1 MTKAEVDKKAKKE
14 AKKLRDLMKN
24 LNISDEIISLFEP
37 VIRNTAWMKI
47 KLDEAV
53 ESENMGQIVVEYDNG
68 GGQTGFRESPW
79 FKAYEAL
86 WKSYM
91 LGMGRIIDVLPE
103 EAAKEAEAEIQKQE
117 TVLDMIRGKH
127 RKEA

>member
-24 LNISDEIISLFEP
+24 LNIPNEIISLFEP

>member
-24 LNISDEIISLFEP
+24 LNIPDEIISLFEP

>member
-24 LNISDEIISLFEP
+24 LDIPDEKIVLFEP

-53 ESENMGQIVVEYDNG
+53 DSENMGQIVVEYDNG
-68 GGQTGFRESPW
+68 GGQAGFRESPW

-91 LGMGRIIDVLPE
+91 LGMSRIIEARPE
-103 EAAKEAEAEIQKQE
+103 EGAKEAEKEIKKQE